1 MLIELSKLQGM
12 AVGAMNERAKIGV
25 VRKIIISPDE
35 GRILGFTVKIG
46 AILPKIKVV
55 SFYDV
60 IDIDANGVVIRAS
73 ENLINIKDVV
83 RIAELVEKRFSL
95 IGLPVE
101 TKTKKSL
108 GRVSDALVE
117 SQSGDILRLYVSSMF
132 NRLVFEKSQIEKIT
146 LAKVIVKEERE
157 SKARRKVSLA
167 TEKATEPA

>member
-1 MLIELSKLQGM
+1 
-12 AVGAMNERAKIGV
+12 
-25 VRKIIISPDE
+25 
-35 GRILGFTVKIG
+35 
-46 AILPKIKVV
+46 
-55 SFYDV
+55 
-60 IDIDANGVVIRAS
+60 VVIRAS

-108 GRVSDALVE
+108 GRASDALVE

-146 LAKVIVKEERE
+146 LAKVVVKEERE
-157 SKARRKVSLA
+157 GKARQKVSLA
-167 TEKATEPA
+167 TGKITEPA